1 MVVLCGK
8 SGVQITLIGVLLRA
22 RIKDLP
28 NPVIIS
34 PDAGGVYRA
43 KKFRDELQ
51 KKTKEIIPLAMIVK
65 QRARANEISQMDLV
79 GDVEGKDCILV
90 DDMIDTAGTL
100 CKAAETLKKAGGKY
114 NFSCEKP

>member
-1 MVVLCGK
+1 MVVLCCK
-8 SGVQITLIGVLLRA
+8 PGVQITVIGGLLRS

-51 KKTKEIIPLAMIVK
+51 KSTKESIPLAMIVK

-79 GDVEGKDCILV
+79 GDVAGKDCIVV

-100 CKAAETLKKAGGKY
+100 CKAAQTLKKAGG
-114 NFSCEKP
+114 NCNISC